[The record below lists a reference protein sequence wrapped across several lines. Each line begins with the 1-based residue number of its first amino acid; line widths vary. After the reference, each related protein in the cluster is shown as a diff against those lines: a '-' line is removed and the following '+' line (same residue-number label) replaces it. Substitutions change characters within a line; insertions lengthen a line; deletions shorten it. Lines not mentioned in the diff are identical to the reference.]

1 MEKLKEQATAYAE
14 GKFEFAVNKLIEKAY
29 IDGYNAGHAE
39 ARKVAL
45 TRINDAEW
53 IDLGLPSGTLWSKD
67 YLRDENGD
75 IVYMAYDEAKH
86 YDLPTFE
93 QFEELKAVCKGNCGL
108 PAVFLGPN
116 GEKVEFS
123 PMGYWTYKFTEFKLL
138 LWLSTEKPMD
148 NSVEIINCTTFRL
161 RSTFTG
167 YRLPVRLVS
176 KK

>member
-93 QFEELKAVCKGNCGL
+93 QFKELKEACRWNRDL
-108 PAVFLGPN
+108 PAIFLGPN
-116 GEKVEFS
+116 GEKVEFI
-123 PMGYWTYKFTEFKLL
+123 PMGYWTYKFTESELL
-138 LWLSTEKPMD
+138 LWISTEKPIN
-148 NSVEIINCTTFRL
+148 NSVELDRYHCGL
-161 RSTFTG
+161 QSTFTG
-167 YRLPVRLVS
+167 YRLPIRLVS

>member
-14 GKFEFAVNKLIEKAY
+14 GKFEFAVHKLIEKAY

-45 TRINDAEW
+45 TRINDGEW

-93 QFEELKAVCKGNCGL
+93 QFEELQAVCTWNRAL

-123 PMGYWTYKFTEFKLL
+123 HMGYWTYIFTESELL

-148 NSVEIINCTTFRL
+148 NSVEIHKWGHIYL
-161 RSTFTG
+161 QSTFTG